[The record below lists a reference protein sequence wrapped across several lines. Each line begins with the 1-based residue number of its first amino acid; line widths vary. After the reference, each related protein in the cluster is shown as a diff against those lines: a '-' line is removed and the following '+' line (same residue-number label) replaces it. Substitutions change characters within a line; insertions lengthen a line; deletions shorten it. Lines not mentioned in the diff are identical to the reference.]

1 MEIYIEIHSFTLTK
15 EQKKILT
22 DLKKNKVNVSKLIR
36 EIIFKELTPKKDKRK
51 KATLLDLQNSFSI
64 FENEINNRNKI

>member
-1 MEIYIEIHSFTLTK
+1 MEIYTKTHSFTLTK

-36 EIIFKELTPKKDKRK
+36 EIIFKELTPKVDKRK
-51 KATLLDLQNSFSI
+51 KATLEDLKRSL
-64 FENEINNRNKI
+64 ENCF

>member
-1 MEIYIEIHSFTLTK
+1 MEIYTEIHSFTLTK

-36 EIIFKELTPKKDKRK
+36 EIIFKELTLKVDKRK
-51 KATLLDLQNSFSI
+51 KPTIDDLKNILDNVFNL
-64 FENEINNRNKI
+64 

>member
-1 MEIYIEIHSFTLTK
+1 MEIYTEIHSFTLTK

-36 EIIFKELTPKKDKRK
+36 EIVFKELTPKVDKRK
-51 KATLLDLQNSFSI
+51 KPTIDDLKRSLDNVF
-64 FENEINNRNKI
+64 K